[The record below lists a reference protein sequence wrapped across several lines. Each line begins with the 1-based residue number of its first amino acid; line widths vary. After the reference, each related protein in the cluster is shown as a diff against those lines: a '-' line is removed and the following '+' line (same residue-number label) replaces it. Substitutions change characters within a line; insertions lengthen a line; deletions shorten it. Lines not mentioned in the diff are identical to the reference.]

1 MIRTTHQHLPLYFFA
16 HHFVNHQYRKEEQ
29 LQILTGAIPPPPPRV
44 KLSNIMRV
52 LGHEAVLDPTAVARR
67 VKEEV
72 EERKRRHDERNKAR
86 QVSDKER
93 KKKEINKL
101 LEDAKLAMFS
111 VLFVM
116 KKIDGANTYCK
127 VARLCHTDTHIHL
140 HVASNAHVHVWIC
153 IDTNARV
160 CDGIHDTCSRNA

>member
-1 MIRTTHQHLPLYFFA
+1 
-16 HHFVNHQYRKEEQ
+16 
-29 LQILTGAIPPPPPRV
+29 
-44 KLSNIMRV
+44 MRV

-127 VARLCHTDTHIHL
+127 VARFCLTDTHIHL
-140 HVASNAHVHVWIC
+140 HAASNVHVHVWIC
-153 IDTNARV
+153 IDTNVRV
-160 CDGIHDTCSRNA
+160 CDGIHDTCARNA